1 MRRLGVYIHWP
12 FCRSKC
18 PYCDFFSRVKKD
30 VDQTGIVD
38 GYLADLEYY
47 RSLNDDYRVETV
59 FFGGGTPSLMEPRQI
74 ARILNKIAALWPLAD
89 KPEISLEANP
99 NSGRPG
105 LFADLRAAGV
115 NRLSL
120 GVQALNDADLRFL
133 GRTHDARTAL
143 AAVDEMTK
151 VFANHS
157 LDLIY
162 ARPGQTAAA
171 WEKELRQAAK
181 LGVKHLSLYQLT
193 IEEGTVFARKGIRP
207 TPEEEA
213 ARMYEQTAAVLAEA
227 GYRQYEVSNYAAPGF
242 ACRHNLGYWRGDD
255 YVGAG
260 EGAAGRLHSQGKIWA
275 TSYPRHSEELSA
287 AARAEELTIFG
298 LRLNDGLDKELFKR
312 NCGLDWKDFANLER
326 VAKLIR
332 DGLVED
338 TPQNIRATSAG
349 RLLLDYVIEQI
360 CL

>member
-1 MRRLGVYIHWP
+1 M
-12 FCRSKC
+12 
-18 PYCDFFSRVKKD
+18 
-30 VDQTGIVD
+30 
-38 GYLADLEYY
+38 
-47 RSLNDDYRVETV
+47 
-59 FFGGGTPSLMEPRQI
+59 
-74 ARILNKIAALWPLAD
+74 
-89 KPEISLEANP
+89 
-99 NSGRPG
+99 
-105 LFADLRAAGV
+105 
-115 NRLSL
+115 SL

-193 IEEGTVFARKGIRP
+193 IEEGTVFARKGVRP
-207 TPEEEA
+207 APEEEA
-213 ARMYEQTAAVLAEA
+213 ARMYEQTAAILAEA

-242 ACRHNLGYWRGDD
+242 ECRHNLGYWRGDD

-260 EGAAGRLHSQGKIWA
+260 EGAAGRLRAAGKLFA
-275 TSYPRHSEELSA
+275 TAYPRHSEELSA